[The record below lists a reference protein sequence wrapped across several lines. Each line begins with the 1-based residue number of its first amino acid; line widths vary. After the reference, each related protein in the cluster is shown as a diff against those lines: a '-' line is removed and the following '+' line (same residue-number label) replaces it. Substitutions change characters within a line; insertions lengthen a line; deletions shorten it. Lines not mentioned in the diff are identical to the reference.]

1 MAITP
6 KKGRVIDDR
15 DAMIVVNVIVPVIV
29 LIVTLIVPVIVL
41 IEHLFMNID

>member
-6 KKGRVIDDR
+6 KKGRVIYDR